1 MLMLTDCSSCRTPL
15 QLPSGAS
22 SVRCTVC
29 RVVTPVALAPAPSPD
44 NGLLSFGQTASVSG
58 RKRAVICGVSYKGTK
73 FELNGSINDAKCMK
87 YLLVNTFKF
96 PESSILMLTGKIYAN
111 FYFTSQAL
119 HFCKNYRWKTGRLDV
134 GMNTVP
140 VRNRYRYRI
149 FAGVLPI
156 NTGTVRYRK
165 TRKVGTGIGTEHTT
179 VWYRNPIPNA
189 HP

>member
-44 NGLLSFGQTASVSG
+44 NGLLSFGQTPSVSG

-111 FYFTSQAL
+111 FTLQVKLYISIRIS
-119 HFCKNYRWKTGRLDV
+119 RWKMGRLDV
-134 GMNTVP
+134 GMSMVP
-140 VRNRYRYRI
+140 IRNQYRKY
-149 FAGVLPI
+149 
-156 NTGTVRYRK
+156 RYRK
-165 TRKVGTGIGTEHTT
+165 TEKVGIGTE
-179 VWYRNPIPNA
+179 
-189 HP
+189 

>member
-44 NGLLSFGQTASVSG
+44 NGLLSFGQTPSVSG

-87 YLLVNTFKF
+87 YFLVNTFKF
-96 PESSILMLTGKIYAN
+96 PESSILMLTGKISAN
-111 FYFTSQAL
+111 FTKFFTLKVNLYISIR
-119 HFCKNYRWKTGRLDV
+119 FGRWKTGRLEV
-134 GMNTVP
+134 GMSTVP
-140 VRNRYRYRI
+140 VRNQY
-149 FAGVLPI
+149 
-156 NTGTVRYRK
+156 RYRK
-165 TRKVGTGIGTEHTT
+165 TGKVGTGTEYFP
-179 VWYRNPIPNA
+179 VFYP
-189 HP
+189 